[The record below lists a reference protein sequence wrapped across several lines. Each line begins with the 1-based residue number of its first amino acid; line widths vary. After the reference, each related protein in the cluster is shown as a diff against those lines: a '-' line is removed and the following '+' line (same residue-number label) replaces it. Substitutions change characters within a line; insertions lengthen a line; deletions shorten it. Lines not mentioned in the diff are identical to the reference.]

1 MKSTSTPCSKV
12 LKWFAL
18 KIGCQDSSCQD
29 SSPSNVSQG
38 DMADLLHE
46 TMIIK
51 QYKNIKTTYYWSC
64 VNLSF
69 NRDRVTKIT
78 TYISNP
84 IHSFIWIEL
93 LIHFLI
99 FVVV

>member
-1 MKSTSTPCSKV
+1 M

-18 KIGCQDSSCQD
+18 KIGCQD

-51 QYKNIKTTYYWSC
+51 QYKNIK
-64 VNLSF
+64 LH
-69 NRDRVTKIT
+69 IT
-78 TYISNP
+78 DPVWT
-84 IHSFIWIEL
+84 
-93 LIHFLI
+93 
-99 FVVV
+99 